1 MAKKR
6 TEQEKAE
13 KERKDAEEKARKA
26 KIILD
31 RIRSG
36 MSLIKATANN
46 DPISDSTFDEWCAKD
61 KELAGEYARAREQ
74 RADKIFEEILAI
86 ADDATND
93 TMVITGKDGTPI
105 EVENKEWVNRSKL
118 RIDARKW
125 MLSKMEPKKYGDKMD
140 VTTDGKAI
148 TAVIN
153 IS

>member
-6 TEQEKAE
+6 TPDEKAE
-13 KERKDAEEKARKA
+13 IA

-31 RIRSG
+31 RIKSG

-46 DPISDSTFDEWCAKD
+46 DPISDSTFDEWCSND

-74 RADKIFEEILAI
+74 RADKIFEEMLSI
-86 ADDATND
+86 ADDGTND
-93 TMVITGKDGTPI
+93 TMIITGKDGTPI

-118 RIDARKW
+118 RIDTRKW
-125 MLSKMEPKKYGDKMD
+125 MLSKMQPKVYGDKVD

-153 IS
+153 IL

>member
-13 KERKDAEEKARKA
+13 IA

-46 DPISDSTFDEWCAKD
+46 DPISDSTFDEWCSKD

-74 RADKIFEEILAI
+74 RADKIFEEMLAI
-86 ADDATND
+86 ADDGTND
-93 TMVITGKDGTPI
+93 TIVITGKDGTPI

-118 RIDARKW
+118 RIDTRKW
-125 MLSKMEPKKYGDKMD
+125 MLSKMMPKKFGDKID
-140 VTTDGKAI
+140 ITTKDEAI
-148 TAVIN
+148 TMPPLTVKYEPN
-153 IS
+153 E